1 MKIKW
6 DKKPATTEQTI
17 LADYLISRPDIIA
30 DITRLSSTHTVLSA
44 SITPKSFESGFFT
57 YEFKKDPSSD
67 SYLIIV
73 WKGIRT
79 GDAVPVLYGHL
90 EEETTDIKEHGN
102 RK

>member
-6 DKKPATTEQTI
+6 DKKPATTEQKI
-17 LADYLISRPDIIA
+17 LADYLISRPDIIT
-30 DITRLSSTHTVLSA
+30 DVVRLSSRHDVLSA

-67 SYLIIV
+67 SYLIII

>member
-6 DKKPATTEQTI
+6 DKKPATTEQVI
-17 LADYLISRPDIIA
+17 LADYLISRLDIIA
-30 DITRLSSTHTVLSA
+30 DIIRVSSRYDVLSA

-57 YEFKKDPSSD
+57 YEFKKDSSSD
-67 SYLIIV
+67 SYLLII

-90 EEETTDIKEHGN
+90 EEETTDI
-102 RK
+102 

>member
-6 DKKPATTEQTI
+6 DKKPTTQEQKI
-17 LADYLISRPDIIA
+17 LADYLIYRLDIIA
-30 DITRLSSTHTVLSA
+30 DIIRLSSKHGVLSS

-57 YEFKKDPSSD
+57 YEFKKDLASD

-79 GDAVPVLYGHL
+79 GDAMPVLYGHL
-90 EEETTDIKEHGN
+90 E
-102 RK
+102 

>member
-6 DKKPATTEQTI
+6 DKEPTTTEQKI

-67 SYLIIV
+67 SYLIII

-79 GDAVPVLYGHL
+79 GDAVPVLYGHID
-90 EEETTDIKEHGN
+90 EKTINYGEHGD
-102 RK
+102 

>member
-6 DKKPATTEQTI
+6 DKKPATTEQKI

-30 DITRLSSTHTVLSA
+30 DIIRLSSRHDVLSA

-57 YEFKKDPSSD
+57 YEFKKDSSAD

-79 GDAVPVLYGHL
+79 GDAVPMFYGHL
-90 EEETTDIKEHGN
+90 EKETIDFREYGN